1 MMFPTSP
8 PSLQSRFLAILVVLA
23 MTGLSPVAALAQMGK
38 PEGLYYKSW
47 AVVIGIEN
55 YLLAPKIPGVIEDA
69 KAVAEV
75 FRKLGFEEVVELYD
89 KDASSRRL
97 QQTLVDFLPRKVGR
111 QDRLVIYFSGH
122 AGITQS
128 GTGKDLGYLVPW
140 DAQPGNVSKAV
151 TFEQLK
157 EFSHRSAS
165 KHTLFVF
172 DTAVRGWEASAAQA
186 LSLEGRSA
194 PEDDTEKR
202 AVQVLTAADKGEAAV
217 RTQDRSVFV
226 LALIKALTGEGDIDK
241 NGWLMASEIGRFI
254 SQQVTDD
261 TKGAQHPTFAQLEG
275 DGDTIIIEGRKAAFR
290 LGGEPQSPAE
300 RQQAARMQYEQA
312 FALLQNGK
320 AQDEALERLNKSLEY
335 DPTFGDAYVL
345 KSYVRLEVIPDLE
358 EALKAGKLA
367 VQYAPNNPDSHYT
380 LGLIYEKR
388 GQYAEAEGAMRRALA
403 ANPSYVDVY
412 FTLGSLYAD
421 HLKDQKKAIEAF
433 ERYLEL
439 GGTHNRAREVVAQS
453 RATDTQVPSKTP

>member
-1 MMFPTSP
+1 
-8 PSLQSRFLAILVVLA
+8 
-23 MTGLSPVAALAQMGK
+23 MGK

-75 FRKLGFEEVVELYD
+75 LRKLGFEEVVELYD

-140 DAQPGNVSKAV
+140 DAHSGNVSKAV

-226 LALIKALTGEGDIDK
+226 LALIKALSGEGDIDK
-241 NGWLMASEIGRFI
+241 NGWLMASEVGRFI

-300 RQQAARMQYEQA
+300 RQQAARDAIRAGFCSLAKWKSVGRSLGAPQQGA
-312 FALLQNGK
+312 GIRSDIWRRLC
-320 AQDEALERLNKSLEY
+320 AQKLCAA
-335 DPTFGDAYVL
+335 GGV
-345 KSYVRLEVIPDLE
+345 PDLE

-367 VQYAPNNPDSHYT
+367 VEYAPNNPDSHYT

-421 HLKDQKKAIEAF
+421 HLKDQKKAVEAF
-433 ERYLEL
+433 ERYL
-439 GGTHNRAREVVAQS
+439 RAGRTLIIGHVK
-453 RATDTQVPSKTP
+453 P

>member
-1 MMFPTSP
+1 MMLPTSP

-226 LALIKALTGEGDIDK
+226 LALIKALYRGGGHRQKWVAD
-241 NGWLMASEIGRFI
+241 GVRGRAVHQ
-254 SQQVTDD
+254 S
-261 TKGAQHPTFAQLEG
+261 AG
-275 DGDTIIIEGRKAAFR
+275 DG
-290 LGGEPQSPAE
+290 
-300 RQQAARMQYEQA
+300 
-312 FALLQNGK
+312 
-320 AQDEALERLNKSLEY
+320 
-335 DPTFGDAYVL
+335 
-345 KSYVRLEVIPDLE
+345 
-358 EALKAGKLA
+358 
-367 VQYAPNNPDSHYT
+367 
-380 LGLIYEKR
+380 
-388 GQYAEAEGAMRRALA
+388 
-403 ANPSYVDVY
+403 
-412 FTLGSLYAD
+412 
-421 HLKDQKKAIEAF
+421 
-433 ERYLEL
+433 
-439 GGTHNRAREVVAQS
+439 
-453 RATDTQVPSKTP
+453 

>member
-1 MMFPTSP
+1 
-8 PSLQSRFLAILVVLA
+8 
-23 MTGLSPVAALAQMGK
+23 
-38 PEGLYYKSW
+38 
-47 AVVIGIEN
+47 
-55 YLLAPKIPGVIEDA
+55 
-69 KAVAEV
+69 
-75 FRKLGFEEVVELYD
+75 
-89 KDASSRRL
+89 
-97 QQTLVDFLPRKVGR
+97 
-111 QDRLVIYFSGH
+111 
-122 AGITQS
+122 
-128 GTGKDLGYLVPW
+128 
-140 DAQPGNVSKAV
+140 
-151 TFEQLK
+151 
-157 EFSHRSAS
+157 
-165 KHTLFVF
+165 
-172 DTAVRGWEASAAQA
+172 
-186 LSLEGRSA
+186 
-194 PEDDTEKR
+194 
-202 AVQVLTAADKGEAAV
+202 
-217 RTQDRSVFV
+217 
-226 LALIKALTGEGDIDK
+226 
-241 NGWLMASEIGRFI
+241 MASEVGRFI

-421 HLKDQKKAIEAF
+421 HLKDQKKAVEAF

-453 RATDTQVPSKTP
+453 RATDSAASLQNPLILCASLEIAQADFQGSSGDFRPADLRIFGEHGGRFRILYVEIQYLDDAVVDLHVSHKKSSFKDEHTHRKRRSR